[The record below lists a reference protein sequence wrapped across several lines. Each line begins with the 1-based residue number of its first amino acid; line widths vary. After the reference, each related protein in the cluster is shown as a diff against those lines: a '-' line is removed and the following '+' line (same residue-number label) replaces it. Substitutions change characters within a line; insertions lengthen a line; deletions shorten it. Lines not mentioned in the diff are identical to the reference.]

1 VIVQVLMPQ
10 FGESVD
16 EAYLTKWFKSS
27 GEWVD
32 EFESL
37 IEVNTDKVDTE
48 VPSPATGVLKE
59 IFIPAGKVAKAG
71 EVLAVIETDSALGGV
86 SPNSSAST
94 PGDLIFHDGKVAN
107 LSQESPSALGE
118 FSFTQA
124 KIDKLSR
131 QPAYNSDDPGREKF
145 PKNGSLGFISPVVA
159 KIARQENIDLHL
171 VKGTGLA
178 GRITRRDIE
187 VYLNQ
192 RDADQQ
198 AEHPEND
205 GHILIPHTPIRRL
218 IAEHMRFSKQT
229 SPHVTTVMEA
239 DLSQVVA
246 HRQAN
251 KQVFANQGANLTF
264 TAYFLSATAAA
275 LRAYPIAN
283 SSWTEEGIVLH
294 KGIHLGMATSL
305 GEEGLIVPVIQDADT
320 LSLIQ
325 MALTIHD
332 LASRARLHQ
341 LKPEEV
347 KGGTFTLTNHGISGS
362 LFASPIINQ
371 PQCAILGVGVI
382 QKRVVVISSE
392 DGSDLIAIRPMVYL
406 SLTFDHRILDGAK
419 ADEFLM
425 KVVKS
430 LENSN

>member
-1 VIVQVLMPQ
+1 MPQ

-16 EAYLTKWFKSS
+16 EAYLTKWFKAP

-32 EFESL
+32 EFEAL

-48 VPSPATGVLKE
+48 VPCPASGVLKE
-59 IFIPAGKVAKAG
+59 ILVPAGNIARAG
-71 EVLAVIETDSALGGV
+71 DLLAVIETALAQGSAASDSPASSSGGR
-86 SPNSSAST
+86 NHQ
-94 PGDLIFHDGKVAN
+94 DEENQDHH
-107 LSQESPSALGE
+107 GE
-118 FSFTQA
+118 PPIHPTGFLNPQA
-124 KIDKLSR
+124 EVDELLR
-131 QPAYNSDDPGREKF
+131 QPVSIPGKS
-145 PKNGSLGFISPVVA
+145 NSLGFISPVVA
-159 KIARQENIDLHL
+159 KIAQQENIDLQL
-171 VKGTGLA
+171 VKGTGLS
-178 GRITRRDIE
+178 GRITRRDLE
-187 VYLNQ
+187 AYLIS
-192 RDADQQ
+192 REQ
-198 AEHPEND
+198 AIPVRSAATESPV
-205 GHILIPHTPIRRL
+205 LIPHTPIRRQ
-218 IAEHMRFSKQT
+218 IAEHMRLSKQT

-239 DLSQVVA
+239 DLSRVVA

-251 KQVFANQGANLTF
+251 KQIFADQGVNLTF
-264 TAYFLSATAAA
+264 TAYFLSASASA

-283 SSWTEEGIVLH
+283 SSWTDEGIVIH

-305 GEEGLIVPVIQDADT
+305 GEEGLIVPVIHHADS
-320 LSLIQ
+320 LSLLE
-325 MALTIHD
+325 MARTIND
-332 LASRARLHQ
+332 LAARARLHQ

-347 KGGTFTLTNHGISGS
+347 KGGTFTLTNHGTSGS

-382 QKRVVVISSE
+382 QKRVVVIPAE

-430 LENSN
+430 LENTN

>member
-1 VIVQVLMPQ
+1 MIVQVLMPQ

-16 EAYLTKWFKSS
+16 EAYLTKWFKAP

-32 EFESL
+32 EFEAL

-48 VPSPATGVLKE
+48 VPCPASGVLKE
-59 IFIPAGKVAKAG
+59 ILVPAGNIARAG
-71 EVLAVIETDSALGGV
+71 DLLAVIETALAQGSAASDSPASSSGGR
-86 SPNSSAST
+86 NHQ
-94 PGDLIFHDGKVAN
+94 DEENQDHH
-107 LSQESPSALGE
+107 GE
-118 FSFTQA
+118 PPIHPTGFLNPQA
-124 KIDKLSR
+124 EVDELLR
-131 QPAYNSDDPGREKF
+131 QPVSIPGKS
-145 PKNGSLGFISPVVA
+145 NSLGFISPVVA
-159 KIARQENIDLHL
+159 KIAQQENIDLQL
-171 VKGTGLA
+171 VKGTGLS
-178 GRITRRDIE
+178 GRITRRDLE
-187 VYLNQ
+187 AYLIS
-192 RDADQQ
+192 REQ
-198 AEHPEND
+198 AIPVRSAATESPV
-205 GHILIPHTPIRRL
+205 LIPHTPIRRQ
-218 IAEHMRFSKQT
+218 IAEHMRLSKQT

-239 DLSQVVA
+239 DLSRVVA

-251 KQVFANQGANLTF
+251 KQIFADQGVNLTF
-264 TAYFLSATAAA
+264 TAYFLSASASA

-283 SSWTEEGIVLH
+283 SSWTDEGIVIH

-305 GEEGLIVPVIQDADT
+305 GEEGLIVPVIHHADS
-320 LSLIQ
+320 LSLLE
-325 MALTIHD
+325 MARTIND
-332 LASRARLHQ
+332 LAARARLHQ

-347 KGGTFTLTNHGISGS
+347 KGGTFTLTNHGTSGS

-382 QKRVVVISSE
+382 QKRVVVIPAE

-430 LENSN
+430 LENTN